1 MYVAKESRYQT
12 MSYRRCGQSGLM
24 LPEITLGL
32 WQSFDQSSTEKTA
45 RDILTAAFDL
55 GVTHFDVANNYGVP
69 PGSAET
75 MLGRVLRT
83 DLAPHRNELV
93 ISTKAGWT
101 KWPGPYGD
109 HGSRKYLVTS
119 CDESL
124 KRTGLDY
131 FDIFYHHRPD
141 RETPLIE
148 TMTALDYLVRSGKTL
163 YVGLS
168 NYEHDEAI
176 EAFGILR
183 ALGTPCLIHQPVY
196 SMFERE
202 PEEGGVLDVCS
213 QNGVGVICY
222 APLAGG
228 LLTDRYLNGVPSDSR
243 ASRNTMYLKTTQ
255 LTPEM
260 LTTLRGL
267 NDIAA
272 KRGQTLAQM
281 SLSWVLR
288 HDIVASALIGASRV
302 SQLEDCVKAAGS
314 PPFSEEE
321 LRSIDAIIMMLDEN
335 QRKHPYPIR

>member
-1 MYVAKESRYQT
+1 MFAASVTRYDI

-32 WQSFDQSSTEKTA
+32 WQGFDQTATEQHS
-45 RDILTAAFDL
+45 RDMLTAAFDL
-55 GVTHFDVANNYGVP
+55 GITHFDVANAYGAP
-69 PGSAET
+69 LGSAET
-75 MLGRVLRT
+75 MLGRVLRS
-83 DLAPHRNELV
+83 DLAPYRNELV
-93 ISTKAGWT
+93 ISTKAGHPMWS
-101 KWPGPYGD
+101 GPYGD

-183 ALGTPCLIHQPVY
+183 ELGTPCLIHQPVY

-202 PEEGGVLDVCS
+202 PEEGGVLDACS

-228 LLTDRYLNGVPSDSR
+228 LLTNRYLNGVPADSR
-243 ASRNTMYLKTTQ
+243 ASRNTMYLKTEQ

-260 LTTLRGL
+260 LITLRGL
-267 NDIAA
+267 NNIAA
-272 KRGQTLAQM
+272 QRGQTLAQM

-321 LRSIDAIIMMLDEN
+321 LKSIDSIIMSLDEN